1 MPIYEYRCLECGN
14 TFEKIVS
21 MNTKTMKCER
31 CRSTRVEKLHSAFA
45 VQTARSQSFEPA
57 SGGCSTCGAERP
69 GMCREM
75 N

>member
-1 MPIYEYRCLECGN
+1 MPIYEYRCLECEA

-21 MNTKTMKCER
+21 LNTDSMVCEKCS
-31 CRSTRVEKLHSAFA
+31 STQVEKLFSAFA
-45 VQTARSQSFEPA
+45 VQAGSSQSFEAA
-57 SGGCSTCGAERP
+57 SGGCGTCGAPRP